1 MIKIKK
7 IIIVLLTSILC
18 GCSKVPTQSMI
29 NEYSTPEQETSSTE
43 TESIQSDPNVS
54 IDSIEDGTNGEEEY
68 ETGPEDI
75 LACQSYNIGGGI
87 HHKKSTDGV
96 DKINFF
102 VQSGDIPFSA
112 GMMMFINGIPQSFT
126 DEQGNSMY
134 ISREELYANDTIM
147 KYYTC
152 DYNNVPKAETY
163 TCMKMCMLMPDTIIV
178 KRKNFYIGF
187 LQDLINGCPHEI
199 ECEKF
204 SDVDVV
210 DIESDAVCK
219 ADESDNPMVIYGI
232 NGNMQTRTV
241 IQRKDAKTYDIQV
254 VPYET
259 GEFVISFWGDN
270 KPAQVGEH
278 MYYRINCEQ
287 GKQYTYTFELE
298 QDLVNLVDNF
308 FAVVCSARND
318 NNGFEKTKTTIFV
331 DQYE

>member
-1 MIKIKK
+1 M
-7 IIIVLLTSILC
+7 
-18 GCSKVPTQSMI
+18 
-29 NEYSTPEQETSSTE
+29 
-43 TESIQSDPNVS
+43 
-54 IDSIEDGTNGEEEY
+54 
-68 ETGPEDI
+68 
-75 LACQSYNIGGGI
+75 
-87 HHKKSTDGV
+87 
-96 DKINFF
+96 
-102 VQSGDIPFSA
+102 
-112 GMMMFINGIPQSFT
+112 
-126 DEQGNSMY
+126 
-134 ISREELYANDTIM
+134 
-147 KYYTC
+147 
-152 DYNNVPKAETY
+152 
-163 TCMKMCMLMPDTIIV
+163 
-178 KRKNFYIGF
+178 
-187 LQDLINGCPHEI
+187 
-199 ECEKF
+199 
-204 SDVDVV
+204 V

-259 GEFVISFWGDN
+259 GEFVISFWGNN